1 MMRGYFGNFGGL
13 SWIGLVLS
21 LVIMTAVFVGVVV
34 LILYFIRSMRRRPN
48 QDVSRAPAA
57 VGSQVLTPK
66 DIIQARYARGEITRE
81 QYLAILE
88 DLK

>member
-1 MMRGYFGNFGGL
+1 MMRGYFGTFGGFG
-13 SWIGLVLS
+13 WIELVFV
-21 LVIMTAVFVGVVV
+21 VIMTAVFVGVVV

-48 QDVSRAPAA
+48 QDVSRGPAIPP
-57 VGSQVLTPK
+57 QVLTPK

>member
-48 QDVSRAPAA
+48 QDVSRGPAIPP
-57 VGSQVLTPK
+57 QVLTPK

>member
-1 MMRGYFGNFGGL
+1 MMRGYFGNFGGFG
-13 SWIGLVLS
+13 WIELVFV
-21 LVIMTAVFVGVVV
+21 VIMTAVFFGVVV
-34 LILYFIRSMRRRPN
+34 SILYFIRSMRRRPN

-66 DIIQARYARGEITRE
+66 DIVQARYARGEITRE

>member
-13 SWIGLVLS
+13 SWIELVLS

-48 QDVSRAPAA
+48 QDVSRGPAA

-66 DIIQARYARGEITRE
+66 DIVQARYARGEITRE

>member
-1 MMRGYFGNFGGL
+1 MMRGYFGTFGGFG
-13 SWIGLVLS
+13 WIELVFV
-21 LVIMTAVFVGVVV
+21 VIMTAVFVGVVV

-48 QDVSRAPAA
+48 QDVSRGPAIPP
-57 VGSQVLTPK
+57 QVLTPK
-66 DIIQARYARGEITRE
+66 DIVQARYARGEITRE

>member
-1 MMRGYFGNFGGL
+1 MMRGYFGTFGGFGWL
-13 SWIGLVLS
+13 ELVFV
-21 LVIMTAVFVGVVV
+21 VIMTAVLFGVVV
-34 LILYFIRSMRRRPN
+34 SILYFIRSMRRRPN

-66 DIIQARYARGEITRE
+66 DIVQARYARGEITRE